1 MQSSGGG
8 AAKSDPLRGRKS
20 NRVCLFQLETAHYLP
35 AGGFFCIRKRG
46 TDAIS
51 GLLFRLLSPSA
62 PPFCSLP
69 AFLLFLPVL
78 FSWALGGGGVRVWTL
93 NIFVSVK
100 DVKLRRGMIHSFSA
114 SPRPSAISTCLKDAT
129 KTQVFPLGSLLFL
142 YKRLVFFWIRTSL
155 LPSKT
160 KIDCNEAPS
169 SWRATFLEP

>member
-1 MQSSGGG
+1 MFVSIGNCTLSSSRRIFLYP
-8 AAKSDPLRGRKS
+8 K
-20 NRVCLFQLETAHYLP
+20 E
-35 AGGFFCIRKRG
+35 RG

-51 GLLFRLLSPSA
+51 DLLFRLLSPSA
-62 PPFCSLP
+62 LPFCSLP

-160 KIDCNEAPS
+160 KIDCMPTVVSILCRAAESNEAPS